1 MAGFAPLIA
10 RSGVASASTAKRAA
24 AEQPKKKTPAV
35 RPKLKVSDPSEPM
48 EREADRAADRVTR
61 QAPPSFP
68 MAGPKREPEP
78 TAHRAAKKDDKAK
91 RETKKDEKA
100 KRATKKDDKAK
111 RETRKDDKAKRA
123 VEKDDKAKREAKKDE
138 KAKRAAKKD
147 EKAKRETRKDDKA
160 KRETNKDD
168 KAKRDVAAGDGAH
181 TGGDGGVPTGFEASL
196 ARARQSGGET
206 LVAPARQQ
214 MESGFGQSFDSV
226 RVHHDSAAAGLADS
240 ISARAFT
247 LGNDVFF
254 GAGQYQPHTPDG
266 RRLIAHEFAHIVQ
279 GSDGRV
285 AQPSLWRVPKQ
296 QTTTAPTTGDKPGT
310 TPDAKP
316 APAQAS
322 VGPARF
328 DGKNR
333 VAFIKE
339 TVPNKAGGTLE
350 LPTLKVPTVEGGV
363 KGAQNHPVAA
373 IKGVPGDK
381 KNAIV
386 TGAPFEYLGATP
398 RGSLSARQTWIGA
411 AKNNTELQNALKD
424 KIETRFGGK
433 GATAP
438 ASAKRGGGEEDPAP
452 LAQGEDTSYY
462 LRPNRGGAAPYFIV
476 GTSTEVAAHEFV
488 VLPIWNKKKGP
499 ADFDVDHL
507 MELQLGGKDGW
518 ENFWVLDASANRSS
532 GSKIHS
538 QLTKDVEAAIKEAQK
553 GDATGSFWVKERG
566 GKEPTVEDVLA
577 NWRIRFASPFQDL
590 PIAGD
595 KTSFWTRDEIKDGE
609 HLDGLKPMSEKA
621 IAAAGLRFKPG
632 THPTFVN
639 VFSNPNGGFFKR
651 IDHKGKAWVPK
662 ESELYRGLDQIKV
675 DIEDFDSVEDNRKI
689 GCITG
694 RAFYKSSKKG
704 DIYGPPDVKLPLL
717 QSKRLGF
724 GVYVDRKPLNEA
736 LHALH
741 MKGVSPVEIDDA
753 GISADG
759 AMFVSGRIIASLPLF
774 QGTEIPFSIYGDS
787 ITLSF
792 AIPVDRLKLGPVRAT
807 DASIEIGVGAKG
819 LILTGGIGFEIK
831 NVGHG
836 RLEAYAGGPPKGAPA
851 PKAAP
856 EGGQGDTE
864 GPGFSFIGSFTFDTD
879 KLDPATITVGYS
891 HHQFTVDALVGLAKG
906 AVKGIDQAEI
916 HVTSDEK
923 GVSIDGFAVLG
934 IPPLKGTRL
943 IVRRDAN
950 GAIEIAAED
959 VPLPVGGIPGV
970 KSATATIRIAKNP
983 DTGEWVVSGGGSAE
997 IGVGGFSGVLVVDVN
1012 GPFVTIAGK
1021 NLSLQRGPLKG
1032 LGYFQ
1037 VTNRPL
1043 DPAGNPIEGGEPGD
1057 MNVSGHVE
1065 ASMPL
1070 GSYLTATLG
1079 GTFLPN
1085 GELDFTGGVSLP
1097 PTVNLFERKSFDRE
1111 LFRPPPLDI
1120 PIFGISALG
1129 HRIGIFAT
1137 IGGSLSF
1144 TAGIGPGQLRNA
1156 ALTADFNPDHPE
1168 NTTVAG
1174 HAEFFVPA
1182 DAGLR
1187 LEIHGG
1193 IGAGIPIVSA
1203 EAGIEIGGKLGV
1215 EAEASA
1221 AIDVTWSPQVGLD
1234 LNAIAHI
1241 AAQPQFTFDISAYVA
1256 VTLDT
1261 WVHTFH
1267 LYDNH
1272 WNLTSFTF
1280 GPQLA
1285 IGADLP
1291 IHWSERA
1298 GLDFD
1303 VDKITIH
1310 RPEIDVKQLGMD
1322 LIHHLVD

>member
-1 MAGFAPLIA
+1 
-10 RSGVASASTAKRAA
+10 
-24 AEQPKKKTPAV
+24 
-35 RPKLKVSDPSEPM
+35 
-48 EREADRAADRVTR
+48 
-61 QAPPSFP
+61 
-68 MAGPKREPEP
+68 
-78 TAHRAAKKDDKAK
+78 
-91 RETKKDEKA
+91 
-100 KRATKKDDKAK
+100 
-111 RETRKDDKAKRA
+111 
-123 VEKDDKAKREAKKDE
+123 
-138 KAKRAAKKD
+138 
-147 EKAKRETRKDDKA
+147 
-160 KRETNKDD
+160 
-168 KAKRDVAAGDGAH
+168 
-181 TGGDGGVPTGFEASL
+181 
-196 ARARQSGGET
+196 
-206 LVAPARQQ
+206 
-214 MESGFGQSFDSV
+214 
-226 RVHHDSAAAGLADS
+226 
-240 ISARAFT
+240 
-247 LGNDVFF
+247 
-254 GAGQYQPHTPDG
+254 
-266 RRLIAHEFAHIVQ
+266 
-279 GSDGRV
+279 
-285 AQPSLWRVPKQ
+285 
-296 QTTTAPTTGDKPGT
+296 
-310 TPDAKP
+310 
-316 APAQAS
+316 
-322 VGPARF
+322 
-328 DGKNR
+328 
-333 VAFIKE
+333 
-339 TVPNKAGGTLE
+339 
-350 LPTLKVPTVEGGV
+350 
-363 KGAQNHPVAA
+363 
-373 IKGVPGDK
+373 
-381 KNAIV
+381 
-386 TGAPFEYLGATP
+386 
-398 RGSLSARQTWIGA
+398 
-411 AKNNTELQNALKD
+411 
-424 KIETRFGGK
+424 
-433 GATAP
+433 
-438 ASAKRGGGEEDPAP
+438 
-452 LAQGEDTSYY
+452 
-462 LRPNRGGAAPYFIV
+462 
-476 GTSTEVAAHEFV
+476 
-488 VLPIWNKKKGP
+488 
-499 ADFDVDHL
+499 
-507 MELQLGGKDGW
+507 
-518 ENFWVLDASANRSS
+518 
-532 GSKIHS
+532 
-538 QLTKDVEAAIKEAQK
+538 
-553 GDATGSFWVKERG
+553 
-566 GKEPTVEDVLA
+566 
-577 NWRIRFASPFQDL
+577 
-590 PIAGD
+590 
-595 KTSFWTRDEIKDGE
+595 
-609 HLDGLKPMSEKA
+609 
-621 IAAAGLRFKPG
+621 
-632 THPTFVN
+632 
-639 VFSNPNGGFFKR
+639 
-651 IDHKGKAWVPK
+651 
-662 ESELYRGLDQIKV
+662 
-675 DIEDFDSVEDNRKI
+675 
-689 GCITG
+689 
-694 RAFYKSSKKG
+694 
-704 DIYGPPDVKLPLL
+704 
-717 QSKRLGF
+717 
-724 GVYVDRKPLNEA
+724 
-736 LHALH
+736 
-741 MKGVSPVEIDDA
+741 MKGTSPVEIDDA

-774 QGTEIPFSIYGDS
+774 QGTEIPFSIYGDEVT
-787 ITLSF
+787 ISF
-792 AIPVDRLKLGPVRAT
+792 AIPVDKLKLGPVRAT
-807 DASIEIGVGAKG
+807 DASIEIGVGETG
-819 LILTGGIGFEIK
+819 LILTGGISFEIK

-836 RLEAYAGGPPKGAPA
+836 RLEAHVGGAPKGAPA

-856 EGGQGDTE
+856 EGGEGDTE
-864 GPGFSFIGSFTFDTD
+864 GPGFSLIGSFTFDTD

-891 HHQFTVDALVGLAKG
+891 NHQFTVDAPVGLAKG
-906 AVKGIDQAEI
+906 AVKGIDQAKI

-1043 DPAGNPIEGGEPGD
+1043 DSAGNPIEGGEPGD

-1097 PTVNLFERKSFDRE
+1097 PTINLFERKPFERE

-1120 PIFGISALG
+1120 PIFGISAAG

-1174 HAEFFVPA
+1174 HAEFFVSA

-1221 AIDVTWSPQVGLD
+1221 AIDVTWSPQAGLD

-1241 AAQPQFTFDISAYVA
+1241 GAQPQFTFDISAYVA

-1272 WNLTSFTF
+1272 WKLTSFTF

-1285 IGADLP
+1285 IGADMP

>member
-10 RSGVASASTAKRAA
+10 RSGAASAATAKRAA

-123 VEKDDKAKREAKKDE
+123 VEKDHKAKREAKKDE
-138 KAKRAAKKD
+138 KAKRAAKED

-160 KRETNKDD
+160 KRETKKDD
-168 KAKRDVAAGDGAH
+168 KAKRDVAAGDRAPA
-181 TGGDGGVPTGFEASL
+181 GGDGGVPAGFEASL
-196 ARARQSGGET
+196 ARARQSSGET
-206 LVAPARQQ
+206 LAAPAQQQ
-214 MESGFGQSFDSV
+214 MESGFGQSFDGV
-226 RVHHDSAAAGLADS
+226 RVHHDGAAAGLADS

-266 RRLIAHEFAHIVQ
+266 RRLIAHEFAHVVQ

-322 VGPARF
+322 DGPARF
-328 DGKNR
+328 DGKNG
-333 VAFIKE
+333 VAFIKEIVKE
-339 TVPNKAGGTLE
+339 TVPNKAGTLE
-350 LPTLKVPTVEGGV
+350 LPALKVPTVEGDA
-363 KGAQNHPVAA
+363 KGAQNHTDPA

-381 KNAIV
+381 KNPIV
-386 TGAPFEYLGATP
+386 TGQPFEYLGKTP
-398 RGSLSARQTWIGA
+398 RGSRSARQTWIGA
-411 AKNNTELQNALKD
+411 AKNNTKLQNALKD
-424 KIETRFGGK
+424 EIKTRFGGK
-433 GATAP
+433 GA
-438 ASAKRGGGEEDPAP
+438 P
-452 LAQGEDTSYY
+452 LAQGEEPSYY
-462 LRPNRGGAAPYFIV
+462 LRPNRGGDAPYFIV

-488 VLPIWNKKKGP
+488 VLPIWDKKKEKHE
-499 ADFDVDHL
+499 FDVDHL
-507 MELQLGGKDGW
+507 MELQLGGLDGW
-518 ENFWVLDASANRSS
+518 DNFWVLDQKANRSS
-532 GSKIHS
+532 GSNIHI
-538 QLTKDVEAAIKEAQK
+538 QLVKDIKAAINEAQK
-553 GDATGSFWVKERG
+553 GDKTGSFWVKERG
-566 GKEPTVEDVLA
+566 GKEPPSAEDVLA
-577 NWRIRFASPFQDL
+577 NWRIRFAKVEKGLGIDGNTK
-590 PIAGD
+590 I
-595 KTSFWTRDEIKDGE
+595 FWTRDEIEAGK
-609 HLDGLKPMSEKA
+609 HLEGLRPMSEDE
-621 IAAAGLRFKPG
+621 IVAAGLRFKA
-632 THPTFVN
+632 HPTFVN

-651 IDHKGKAWVPK
+651 VNHKGEEWVPK
-662 ESELYRGLDQIKV
+662 DAKFYRGFDKIKIKI
-675 DIEDFDSVEDNRKI
+675 DDFDHVEDNREV

-694 RAFYKSSKKG
+694 RAFYESSKDGKL
-704 DIYGPPDVKLPLL
+704 YEAPEVKLPLL

-724 GVYVDRKPLNEA
+724 GVYVDRKPFNQA

-741 MKGVSPVEIDDA
+741 MKGTSPVEIDDA

-774 QGTEIPFSIYGDS
+774 QGTEIPFSIYGDEVT
-787 ITLSF
+787 ISF
-792 AIPVDRLKLGPVRAT
+792 AIPVDKLKLGPVRAT

-819 LILTGGIGFEIK
+819 LILTGGIGFEIR

-836 RLEAYAGGPPKGAPA
+836 RLEAHAGGPPKGAPA

-891 HHQFTVDALVGLAKG
+891 NHQFTVDALVGLAKG

-1021 NLSLQRGPLKG
+1021 SLSLRRGPLKG

-1097 PTVNLFERKSFDRE
+1097 PTINLFERKPFERE

-1129 HRIGIFAT
+1129 QRIGIFAT

-1221 AIDVTWSPQVGLD
+1221 AIDVTWSPQAGLD

-1272 WNLTSFTF
+1272 WTLTSFTF

-1285 IGADLP
+1285 IGADMP